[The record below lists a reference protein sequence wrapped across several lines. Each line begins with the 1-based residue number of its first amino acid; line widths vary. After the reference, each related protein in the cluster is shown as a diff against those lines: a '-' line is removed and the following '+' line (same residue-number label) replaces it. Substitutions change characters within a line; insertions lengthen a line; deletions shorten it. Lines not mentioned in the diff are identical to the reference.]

1 MREVWRRERATV
13 REVMDALNQRGTKR
27 RAYTTV
33 MTIMSRLHRKGLLD
47 RASESGTYVYVPR
60 LSREEYAQLRAQAGV
75 DALVREFGDAA
86 LVHFAKRMGS
96 LDPERQELLRRL
108 ADGE

>member
-1 MREVWRRERATV
+1 MREVWQRQSATV
-13 REVMDALNQRGTKR
+13 REVLDALNQRGGKH

-47 RASESGTYVYVPR
+47 RASQDGTYVYVPR
-60 LSREEYAQLRAQAGV
+60 LSREEYARLRAEAGV
-75 DALVREFGDAA
+75 DALVREFGDEA

-96 LDPERQELLRRL
+96 LDPERQERLRRL
-108 ADGE
+108 AGSE